1 MSNSSSRSLG
11 DVEEIWAACREIAET
26 DPQDFAVVKKEGV
39 SHNLADAVP
48 VVERIVLFYQNIG
61 HTDLQMVPAD
71 RLSVF
76 SQEVRNVLHA
86 FGHLQGMRYEK
97 PTDAVNTLLV
107 AYYST
112 RTELAP
118 IVGGDTAQEPTQ
130 KMVAAAS
137 SAVIE
142 VKKIREQ
149 AKQALRDVQ
158 KIAGE
163 VGVASYANTFGETA
177 KAYGKQKWVWL
188 VALGLL
194 SAMAIRVAWWI
205 ATDLQ
210 PVDAQNVGLAIQMAT
225 VKLFA
230 FGILSYLILLT
241 GRGYRAAAHNQ
252 IVNQHRSLA
261 LETFRGFVEA
271 ASNDTTEDAV
281 LMQATHAIFSHRP
294 SGFGHQENDTVPPSH
309 MLEVTRGVMGDR
321 GGVE

>member
-1 MSNSSSRSLG
+1 MSNASSRSLAG
-11 DVEEIWAACREIAET
+11 VEEIWAACLEIAET
-26 DPQDFAVVKKEGV
+26 DPQDFAVVEQDGV
-39 SHNLADAVP
+39 SHDLTDAVP

-61 HTDLQMVPAD
+61 QADLHMVPAD
-71 RLSVF
+71 RLFVF

-86 FGHLQGMRYEK
+86 FEHVRGMRYKK
-97 PTDAVNTLLV
+97 PADAVNTLMV
-107 AYYST
+107 VYYST

-118 IVGGDTAQEPTQ
+118 LVGGDTGQEPIR
-130 KMVAAAS
+130 KMVATASGAA
-137 SAVIE
+137 IQ
-142 VKKIREQ
+142 VKEIREQ

-163 VGVASYANTFGETA
+163 VGVASYANTFGKTA

-194 SAMAIRVAWWI
+194 SAIGIRVAWWI
-205 ATDLQ
+205 AADLQ
-210 PVDAQNVGLAIQMAT
+210 PVDTQNIGLTIQMAT

-271 ASNDTTEDAV
+271 ASDDATEDAV
-281 LMQATHAIFSHRP
+281 LMQATHAIFAHRP
-294 SGFGHQENDTVPPSH
+294 SGFGHQENDTAQPSH
-309 MLEVTRGVMGDR
+309 MIEVTRGVMGDR
-321 GGVE
+321 GGSE

>member
-1 MSNSSSRSLG
+1 MSDPSSRSLG
-11 DVEEIWAACREIAET
+11 GVEEVWAACREISET

-39 SHNLADAVP
+39 SHDLADAVP
-48 VVERIVLFYQNIG
+48 VVERIVSFYQNIG
-61 HTDLQMVPAD
+61 QADLQMVPAD

-76 SQEVRNVLHA
+76 SQEIRNVLHA
-86 FGHLQGMRYEK
+86 FEHVRGMRYRK
-97 PTDAVNTLLV
+97 PADAANTLMA

-112 RTELAP
+112 RTELAAL
-118 IVGGDTAQEPTQ
+118 VGGDTAQEPIR

-137 SAVIE
+137 RAVIE
-142 VKKIREQ
+142 VKEIREQ
-149 AKQALRDVQ
+149 ARQALRDVQ

-163 VGVASYANTFGETA
+163 VGVASYANTFGKAA
-177 KAYGKQKWVWL
+177 KAYGRQKWVWL
-188 VALGLL
+188 GALGLL
-194 SAMAIRVAWWI
+194 SAVAIWVAWWV

-210 PVDAQNVGLAIQMAT
+210 PVDAQNVGLTIQMAT

-271 ASNDTTEDAV
+271 ASDDATEDAV

-294 SGFGHQENDTVPPSH
+294 SGFGHQENDTAPPSH
-309 MLEVTRGVMGDR
+309 MVELTRGVMGDR
-321 GGVE
+321 GSAE